1 MRITTKKKRHICSLL
16 LFLYNNKRWVKKSWS
31 FAPFMERKQSM
42 PYSDGTLL
50 LAKVI
55 NRLDLVLLSFVLL
68 LLADGLGRGFFID
81 INIY

>member
-1 MRITTKKKRHICSLL
+1 MGKEELVFCS
-16 LFLYNNKRWVKKSWS
+16 FYGAETIN
-31 FAPFMERKQSM
+31 AI
-42 PYSDGTLL
+42 YSDGTLL